1 MSTTNERRAEHI
13 AGLVGRYAEAVDVLA
28 ASDDPESRDLAAQA
42 FRVAAVA
49 DALGEA
55 LSTRAPFRPLAS
67 PPAFV
72 GKRGRRA
79 AGSLWHRSVGWHGG
93 SGNLWGLHAV
103 VWDARSVSRRPEGR
117 GLPASWIIE
126 TERAGPDGF
135 GDALSTT
142 ATIYRLV
149 HHGRSRAVEA
159 WRSVLGTTVSA

>member
-1 MSTTNERRAEHI
+1 MSTTSERRAEHI

-28 ASDDPESRDLAAQA
+28 ASADPESQELAAQA
-42 FRVAAVA
+42 FHAAAVT

-55 LSTRAPFRPLAS
+55 LSTRAPFRPLAN
-67 PPAFV
+67 PPAFQ
-72 GKRGRRA
+72 GKSRRV
-79 AGSLWHRSVGWHGG
+79 AGSLWHRSVGWFGG
-93 SGNLWGLHAV
+93 NGNLWGLV
-103 VWDARSVSRRPEGR
+103 GVSWDVRSVERRSEVR

-159 WRSVLGTTVSA
+159 WRSVLGTAVSA